1 MRAVIIGTDF
11 VRDTDGSF
19 KAIETNT
26 NIHPGVNLNYY
37 FDANV
42 LDTITSGSSIN
53 EIHFI
58 NKRNLRS
65 NYQQEVELTPE
76 SELIS
81 SNITGSTLHKSLESY
96 CQNKGFT
103 YNHILLDPNSMTIP
117 YIEDS
122 QNKLII
128 RLSYDVTA
136 LIDDTYARD
145 NWEFLK
151 LMHDSN
157 PTSIAKTYINDV
169 ELGFDSL
176 GTTIRDNGVHPNYVV
191 KKRITPADNH
201 IWPVL
206 YKINSIEE
214 LNELKTGLES
224 DEYIQE
230 YVLNDSD
237 LLDGRLTH
245 YRSVD
250 LVYGTELDILNLWNV
265 QFSNAFELD
274 TICDFDDTSK
284 APYWERP
291 KYVYKYS
298 NGEKPGKISADESTK
313 VFLPNDTLTLL
324 SSLNLND
331 SVKSIVIPDLPLDE
345 SSVDLSIWSG
355 SYTNLMQNFQ
365 VSSSALLD
373 IVKKQDYTGFLYNIE
388 CTDGIKFSD
397 ASHAMIL
404 KKELQSGSL
413 NDHIIKFVSY
423 STIKQNDTLILFD
436 SQTNGLVEKQVQSI
450 VISYDNVE
458 VYAVNF
464 EELDLFLTSEE
475 MGSRYG
481 LLTHNY
487 SYDCK
492 SVTCSG
498 NCIYGW
504 GCEPTYTFWGYFN
517 ITPGNIKCLRCG
529 GPGYPPCSAAG
540 FNTPVS
546 PGSPATCLQF
556 PCFSPGQ
563 TGYPAITGGYCNPTK
578 QSDINFKENLVLVGK
593 SKNGI
598 NIYQFNYKNNPTSLY
613 EGVIAQ
619 ELIGTEFEA
628 ALTIGEDGMY
638 YVDYEKLDI
647 EFKKL
652 N

>member
-26 NIHPGVNLNYY
+26 NIHPGVDLKYY
-37 FDANV
+37 FDVNV

-65 NYQQEVELTPE
+65 NYQQEIDITPE

-81 SNITGSTLHKSLESY
+81 SNINNTGSFALHKSLESY
-96 CQNKGFT
+96 CQSKGFT
-103 YNHILLDPNSMTIP
+103 FNHILLDPNSMTIP
-117 YIEDS
+117 HIEDS
-122 QNKLII
+122 ENKLII
-128 RLSYDVTA
+128 RISYDVTA

-151 LMHDSN
+151 LMYDSN
-157 PTSIAKTYINDV
+157 PSSIPATYINDT
-169 ELGFDSL
+169 ELGFDSI
-176 GTTIRDNGVHPNYVV
+176 GTTIRNNGVHPNYMV

-201 IWPVL
+201 IWPIM
-206 YKINSIEE
+206 YKINTLEE
-214 LNELKTGLES
+214 LNTLKSVLAD

-230 YVLNDSD
+230 YILNDSD

-250 LVYGTELDILNLWNV
+250 LIYGSNLDVLNLWNV

-274 TICDFDDTSK
+274 TICDYDDENK
-284 APYWERP
+284 IQIWERP
-291 KYVYKYS
+291 KYIYKY
-298 NGEKPGKISADESTK
+298 NNNEKTGKISADGSTK
-313 VFLPNDTLTLL
+313 VFLPNNTLTLL

-331 SVKSIVIPDLPLDE
+331 SVKSIVIPDLPLNEAD
-345 SSVDLSIWSG
+345 VDLSIWSG

-397 ASHAMIL
+397 VSHAMIL
-404 KKELQSGSL
+404 KKELESGSL
-413 NDHIIKFVSY
+413 NDHIIKFVPY

-475 MGSRYG
+475 TGNRYG

-504 GCEPTYTFWGYFN
+504 GCTFSQTFYSFYN
-517 ITPGNIKCLRCG
+517 LTLTNVRCLRCG

-540 FNTPVS
+540 FNT
-546 PGSPATCLQF
+546 GNPATCLQF
-556 PCFSPGQ
+556 PCFSPSN
-563 TGYPAITGGYCNPTK
+563 TGYPGGVITAGYCNPVK
-578 QSDINFKENLVLVGK
+578 SDINFKENIKLVGK
-593 SKNGI
+593 SESGL
-598 NIYQFNYKNNPTSLY
+598 NIYEFNYKDEDGLY
-613 EGVIAQ
+613 EGVIAN
-619 ELIGTEFEA
+619 ELIGTQFENSISYDA
-628 ALTIGEDGMY
+628 DGY
-638 YVDYEKLDI
+638 LIVDYYKIDVQ
-647 EFKKL
+647 FKKIK
-652 N
+652 